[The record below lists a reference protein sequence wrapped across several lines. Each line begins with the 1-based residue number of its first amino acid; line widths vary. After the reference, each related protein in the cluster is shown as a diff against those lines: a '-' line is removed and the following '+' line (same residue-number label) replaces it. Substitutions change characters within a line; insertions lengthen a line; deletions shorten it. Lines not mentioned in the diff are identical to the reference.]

1 MCVNLRR
8 GAILG
13 TGSDIPEK
21 ILTNKDIEKFL
32 DTSDEWIRER
42 TGICER
48 RIAAPGDATSDLCLR
63 ASRRALDAAG
73 LKPSDLDLIIVGTAT
88 PDMMFPSTAVML
100 QHKLGTK
107 GQMAF
112 DISAACSGFLYSM
125 LIANQF
131 ISTGFYNHAL
141 VVGAEILSRV
151 LDWDERSTCVL
162 FGDGAGAV
170 VLGPTTEEGRGILG
184 AAASSDGSTWPL
196 LNQPAGGSRIPA
208 SLESVQGKLHT
219 LKMQG
224 NEVFKMAVRSMLSM
238 ADEALKDAGMEPS
251 GIDLLIPHQANLR
264 IIEAMGKRLDIP
276 GERIYVNVH
285 KYGNTSAGSIPIAL
299 DEAVREGRVKPG
311 DKILLDAF
319 GAGATAVAAVVGW

>member
-1 MCVNLRR
+1 MCTNLRR
-8 GAILG
+8 AAILG

-21 ILTNKDIEKFL
+21 VLTNTDIEKFL
-32 DTSDEWIRER
+32 DTSDAWIRER

-48 RIAAPGDATSDLCLR
+48 RIAAAGDATSDLCHR
-63 ASRRALDAAG
+63 AAQKALDAAG
-73 LKPSDLDLIIVGTAT
+73 LKASDIDLIIVGTAT
-88 PDMMFPSTAVML
+88 PDMLFPSTAVML

-112 DISAACSGFLYSM
+112 DISAACSGFLYSLM
-125 LIANQF
+125 IANQF
-131 ISTGFYNHAL
+131 IATGFYNHAL
-141 VVGAEILSRV
+141 VVGAEVLSRV
-151 LDWDERSTCVL
+151 LDWEERSTCVL

-170 VLGPTTEEGRGILG
+170 VLGPTTEAGRGVLG

-208 SLESVQGKLHT
+208 SVESVEAKLHT

-224 NEVFKMAVRSMLSM
+224 NEVFKMAVRIMLSM
-238 ADEALKDAGMEPS
+238 ADEALADAGVKPS
-251 GIDLLIPHQANLR
+251 EIDLLIPHQANLR

-276 GERIYVNVH
+276 NEKIYVNVH

-299 DEAVREGRVKPG
+299 DEAVRAGRVKPG

-319 GAGATAVAAVVGW
+319 GAGATAAAVVMGW